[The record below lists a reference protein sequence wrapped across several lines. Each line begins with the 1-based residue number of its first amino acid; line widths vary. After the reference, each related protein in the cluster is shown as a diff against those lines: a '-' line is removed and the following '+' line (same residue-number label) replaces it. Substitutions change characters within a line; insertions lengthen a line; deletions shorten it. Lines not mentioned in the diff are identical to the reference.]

1 MRYLLILSLLF
12 FISFYGNAQEV
23 FNKYLNFEIESDN
36 KIAYKKIFQI
46 GNKSKT
52 DIIDFFKINFD
63 IEIKLISDEWIGE
76 IKGIKI
82 DYKKYGGKTMNT
94 MILLNDEMFAKIKI
108 QFREDRYRVILRE
121 MKFGEID
128 KTPLE
133 ILRNKKKLEF
143 KKSKTILN
151 SLEYMDKYFAD
162 IFIYSIKNDSDW

>member
-1 MRYLLILSLLF
+1 MKKLLIILF

-23 FNKYLNFEIESDN
+23 FNKYLNFEIEGDN

-46 GNKSKT
+46 GNNSKT

-63 IEIKLISDEWIGE
+63 IQIKLISDEWIGE

-82 DYKKYGGKTMNT
+82 DYSKYGGKTMNT

-121 MKFGEID
+121 MKFGAID

-133 ILRNKKKLEF
+133 ITRNKKKLEF

-151 SLEYMDKYFAD
+151 GLEYMDKYFAD